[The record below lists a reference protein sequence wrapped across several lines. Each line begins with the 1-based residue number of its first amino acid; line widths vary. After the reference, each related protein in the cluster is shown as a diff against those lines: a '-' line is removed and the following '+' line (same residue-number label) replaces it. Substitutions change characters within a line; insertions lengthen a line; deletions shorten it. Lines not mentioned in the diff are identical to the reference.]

1 MRWPRSVGARLALA
15 LLLIV
20 AGALGIVYLIVV
32 PSLKNRLVDGRIS
45 ELERAALSL
54 RAEYDRKSPDL
65 EADILGQ
72 ASSTADARIVR
83 FTPLAST
90 PPTLSVAADSR
101 QSSRSSADI
110 AGDPLALKA
119 AITRKPQQG
128 TVSRGGDQFAEAAVW
143 DPRLSS
149 VLLLSAPLKG
159 PLGDV
164 SLVQRRLLLA
174 GALALLVALLVGYT
188 AARLFARRIRRLEQ
202 AAERIADGHFDESVV
217 DTGSDELG
225 ELARAFE
232 RMRERLAQLD
242 RARREF
248 VANASHEL
256 RTPLFALGGFL
267 ELLRDE
273 EVDETTQGEF
283 IESMHEQVERLTKLA
298 ADLLDLTRL
307 DAGRLRVDHE
317 PVELA
322 TLAESLASEF
332 AAIAR
337 SSDHPL
343 TVEDGQATAFGD
355 EDRVR
360 QIGRILLENALVH
373 TPPGTAVRLRVVSEN
388 GQARLEIE
396 DDAGAIPSTQAAQ
409 LFERFYRLDGTRASG
424 SGLGLAIARELAEL
438 MGGRIEFRS
447 EPNRTVFVVVLP
459 VGVRPAEPAPV

>member
-1 MRWPRSVGARLALA
+1 MRWPKSVGGRLSLA
-15 LLLIV
+15 LLLVV
-20 AGALGIVYLIVV
+20 AGALGIVYLVVV
-32 PSLKNRLVDGRIS
+32 PSLKARLVDARIR
-45 ELERAALSL
+45 EVRAAATAVR
-54 RAEYDRKSPDL
+54 RAF
-65 EADILGQ
+65 
-72 ASSTADARIVR
+72 DARPKDPDVISNSAARANVRLVR
-83 FTPLAST
+83 FQSQPPL
-90 PPTLSVAADSR
+90 LSVLDDSR
-101 QSSRSSADI
+101 QGYSSDI
-110 AGDPLALKA
+110 AQDPLALEVGA
-119 AITRKPQQG
+119 TSRPTSG
-128 TVSRGGDQFAEAAVW
+128 TVTRDGQLYAEAAVP
-143 DPRLSS
+143 DPRTGSVFLASS
-149 VLLLSAPLKG
+149 SLKEPLA
-159 PLGDV
+159 DV
-164 SLVQRRLLLA
+164 NLVQRRLLLA
-174 GALALLVALLVGYT
+174 GALALAVALLVGYA
-188 AARLFARRIRRLEQ
+188 AARMFARRIRRLER
-202 AAERIADGHFDESVV
+202 AAERIAGGDFDEPVV
-217 DTGSDELG
+217 DTRSDELG

-317 PVELA
+317 PVELS
-322 TLAESLASEF
+322 TLAESLAGEF

-343 TVEDGQATAFGD
+343 TVEDGEATALGD
-355 EDRVR
+355 EERVR

-388 GQARLEIE
+388 GQAHLEIE
-396 DDAGAIPSTQAAQ
+396 DDAGAISAAQAGQ
-409 LFERFYRLDGTRASG
+409 LFERFYRLEGTRASG

-459 VGVRPAEPAPV
+459 SGVRPAEPASV